1 MRDAL
6 TRRAQELAA
15 EDAPFV
21 VATVVRVQRP
31 ASVEPGNT
39 GLVQADGTIEGFIGG
54 VCAQHSVRLHALET
68 IESGTP
74 LLLRILPDGPEE
86 TIREEGAVTVTNPC
100 LSGGAIEVFLEPV
113 LPAPRVL
120 VAGDSPI
127 VAALRGLGPE
137 VGLKIVAAQ
146 DITDGVLTPTATD
159 LALVVAAHGNDE
171 VGTLRAG
178 LEAGVRYVG
187 LVASTKR
194 GAAVVDELRADGV
207 AEKLI
212 EALDTPAGLDIGA
225 RTPAEVA
232 LSIVARI
239 IAVRRTG
246 PDPLPSGAPITA
258 VDPICGMTVV
268 VAADTPSLEHGGGS
282 VYFCCAGCRRK
293 FEERRELAPP
303 SRP

>member
-1 MRDAL
+1 MIREAL

-15 EDAPFV
+15 EGSAFV

-31 ASVEPGNT
+31 ASVEPGSV

-68 IESGTP
+68 IESGMP
-74 LLLRILPDGPEE
+74 LLLRILPSGPEE
-86 TIREEGAVTVTNPC
+86 VVREEGAVTITNPC

-127 VAALRGLGPE
+127 VAALRALGPE
-137 VGLKIVAAQ
+137 VGLELVAAQ
-146 DITDGVLTPTATD
+146 DISDGVLTPSAGD

-171 VGTLRAG
+171 IATLRAG

-187 LVASTKR
+187 LVASRRR
-194 GAAVVDELRADGV
+194 GAAVIEELRADGL
-207 AEKLI
+207 A
-212 EALDTPAGLDIGA
+212 EALLDALETPAGLDIGA

-239 IAVRRTG
+239 VEVRRCH
-246 PDPLPSGAPITA
+246 TA
-258 VDPICGMTVV
+258 
-268 VAADTPSLEHGGGS
+268 EEGS
-282 VYFCCAGCRRK
+282 
-293 FEERRELAPP
+293 ELAR
-303 SRP
+303 SDR

>member
-1 MRDAL
+1 VIRETL

-15 EDAPFV
+15 EGSAFV

-31 ASVEPGNT
+31 ASVEPGSV

-86 TIREEGAVTVTNPC
+86 VVREEGAVTITNPC

-127 VAALRGLGPE
+127 VAALRALGPE
-137 VGLKIVAAQ
+137 VGLELVAAQ
-146 DITDGVLTPTATD
+146 DISDGVLTPTARD
-159 LALVVAAHGNDE
+159 LALVMAAHGNDE
-171 VGTLRAG
+171 IATLRAG
-178 LEAGVRYVG
+178 LEAGVPYVG
-187 LVASTKR
+187 LVASVRR
-194 GAAVVDELRADGV
+194 GAAVIEELRADGV
-207 AEKLI
+207 AEELLD
-212 EALDTPAGLDIGA
+212 ALETPAGLDIGA

-239 IAVRRTG
+239 IEVRRAG
-246 PDPLPSGAPITA
+246 SRSAPASVPAKSAAPEVGDCCHTA
-258 VDPICGMTVV
+258 
-268 VAADTPSLEHGGGS
+268 EEGS
-282 VYFCCAGCRRK
+282 
-293 FEERRELAPP
+293 ELAR
-303 SRP
+303 SDR